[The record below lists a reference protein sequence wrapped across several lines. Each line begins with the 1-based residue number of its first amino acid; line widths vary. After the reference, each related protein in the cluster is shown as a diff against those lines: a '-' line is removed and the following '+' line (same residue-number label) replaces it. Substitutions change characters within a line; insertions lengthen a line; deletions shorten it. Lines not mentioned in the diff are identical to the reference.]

1 MPSIAQVA
9 VARLRRLPVLED
21 FPVAAVPRSPYPNDS
36 ELYNAI
42 RCGAACPDEGFCSL
56 ASTPQGSDRLLS
68 RDSRPDHC
76 QDLPRR
82 RSFQGHWVQTQK
94 PDRV

>member
-1 MPSIAQVA
+1 MHLTLSTEPPPVAQVA

-42 RCGAACPDEGFCSL
+42 RCGAGLTPATLLPKGVEAIELGPNLWRRLDFWGCIPPLLTERGSL
-56 ASTPQGSDRLLS
+56 WD
-68 RDSRPDHC
+68 
-76 QDLPRR
+76 
-82 RSFQGHWVQTQK
+82 
-94 PDRV
+94 